1 MSAPWLQS
9 LARWGAGN
17 DLATADCGPALA
29 NTALDFCGALIAGAA
44 HPLYARYVSAF
55 AACAGGGTSGHTV
68 IGDARHWP
76 LLEAAAA
83 NAAISHFWEFDDVH
97 RTATMHPGITVYPV
111 IFALAEC
118 LPDITVARMR
128 GAVVAGYEIGTRV
141 GTLLGKRHYAISHTT
156 ATAGCFAAA
165 AAAAHMLGLTAEQTL
180 WALGHAGT
188 QAAGL
193 WQFLDDDA
201 VDAKPFHAASAVRN
215 GITAAYLAQAG
226 IAGAARMLEGKR
238 GMLAAWALPAADGE
252 ALRFDPA
259 APLQITRA
267 TIKSWPVCGQ
277 MHSLLDAAEAMLARH
292 FFAPA
297 QLTRILVEV
306 PTPLLDIADVKRPQ
320 TIGEMK
326 FSTSFCLAI
335 LLTGGALPF
344 SGLDESWLADE
355 RLHDLAA
362 RVEVVADPGFDA
374 RFPKERPARLTLWL
388 ADGARLT
395 EERSYRRGDPEEPW
409 TWAPLV
415 RRFRDI
421 TSLAALDT
429 PVQDDIIA
437 WCEGFGRGDAIPAN
451 ALALFNSRRP
461 PDQRGRTNPT
471 TSSGPS

>member
-1 MSAPWLQS
+1 MSDAWLQS
-9 LARWGAGN
+9 LAQWSAG
-17 DLATADCGPALA
+17 DDIATPDCGPALA
-29 NTALDFCGALIAGAA
+29 NTAMDFAGALISGTA
-44 HPLYARYVSAF
+44 HPLYAPYVSAF
-55 AACAGGGTSGHTV
+55 AACAGGAIAGHTV
-68 IGDARHWP
+68 IGDERHWP
-76 LLEAAAA
+76 LVEAAAA

-97 RTATMHPGITVYPV
+97 RTSTMHPGITVYPV
-111 IFALAEC
+111 VFALAQS
-118 LPDITVARMR
+118 LPGITVTRMR
-128 GAVVAGYEIGTRV
+128 DAVVAGYEIGTRV
-141 GTLLGKRHYAISHTT
+141 GTLLGKRHYATSHTT

-165 AAAAHMLGLTAEQTL
+165 TAASKMLGLSAEQTL

-215 GITAAYLAQAG
+215 GITAAFLAQSG
-226 IAGAARMLEGKR
+226 IPGAKRILEGKR
-238 GMLAAWALPAADGE
+238 GMLAAWALPGADGA

-277 MHSLLDAAEAMLARH
+277 MHSLLDATEAMLAKH
-292 FFAPA
+292 NINPA
-297 QLTRILVEV
+297 ELTRILVEV
-306 PTPLLDIADVKRPQ
+306 PTPLLDIADVKRPKN
-320 TIGEMK
+320 IGEMK
-326 FSTSFCLAI
+326 FSTSFCLTI

-344 SGLDESWLADE
+344 SGLDESSLADA

-362 RVEVVADPGFDA
+362 RVEVVADPGFDS

-388 ADGARLT
+388 ADGTRLT

-409 TWAPLV
+409 TWDPLV

-429 PVQDDIIA
+429 ARQDAVIA
-437 WCEGFGRGDAIPAN
+437 WCEGFGRSDAQPEGWQKVMSLRA
-451 ALALFNSRRP
+451 
-461 PDQRGRTNPT
+461 
-471 TSSGPS
+471 

>member
-1 MSAPWLQS
+1 MSDAWLQS
-9 LARWGAGN
+9 LAQWSAG
-17 DLATADCGPALA
+17 DDIATADCGPALA
-29 NTALDFCGALIAGAA
+29 NTALDFAGALISGTT
-44 HPLYARYVSAF
+44 HPLYAPYVSAF
-55 AACAGGGTSGHTV
+55 AAFSGGATAGHTV

-76 LLEAAAA
+76 LVEAAAA

-97 RTATMHPGITVYPV
+97 RTSTMHPGITVYPV
-111 IFALAEC
+111 VFALAQSQ
-118 LPDITVARMR
+118 PDVTMTRMR
-128 GAVVAGYEIGTRV
+128 DAVVAGYEIGTRV

-165 AAAAHMLGLTAEQTL
+165 AAAAKMLGLTAEQTL

-193 WQFLDDDA
+193 WQFLDDGA

-215 GITAAYLAQAG
+215 GITAAFLARAG
-226 IAGAARMLEGKR
+226 IAGAARILEGRR
-238 GMLAAWALPAADGE
+238 GMLAAWALPEADGE
-252 ALRFDPA
+252 TLRFDPT

-277 MHSLLDAAEAMLARH
+277 MHSLLDATETLLAKHRID
-292 FFAPA
+292 PA
-297 QLTRILVEV
+297 ALTRILVEV
-306 PTPLLDIADVKRPQ
+306 PTPLLDIADVRGPT

-344 SGLDESWLADE
+344 SGLDAAWLADE
-355 RLHDLAA
+355 HLQELAA

-388 ADGARLT
+388 ADGTRLT

-409 TWAPLV
+409 TWAPLI

-421 TSLAALDT
+421 TSLAAIDT
-429 PVQDDIIA
+429 ATQDAIIA
-437 WCEGFGRGDAIPAN
+437 WCEGFGRGDAKPEGW
-451 ALALFNSRRP
+451 
-461 PDQRGRTNPT
+461 QKT
-471 TSSGPS
+471 TSSLRA